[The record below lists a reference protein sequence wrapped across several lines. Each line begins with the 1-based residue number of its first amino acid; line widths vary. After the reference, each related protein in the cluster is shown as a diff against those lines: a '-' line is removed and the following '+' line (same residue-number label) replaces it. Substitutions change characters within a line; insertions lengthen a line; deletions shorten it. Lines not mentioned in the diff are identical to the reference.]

1 MFIKFFLI
9 FFSGKPSNRNLVSV
23 NEKEEL
29 EAQKQ
34 FYEKI
39 EREMTAKKT
48 RKLEFWRNV
57 SLVYLPLLA
66 LGFVSVFWIVGLRHA
81 EVI

>member
-1 MFIKFFLI
+1 MKFLLVS
-9 FFSGKPSNRNLVSV
+9 FSGKPANRNLVSV
-23 NEKEEL
+23 YEKEEL

-39 EREMTAKKT
+39 EREMTAKQS
-48 RKLEFWRNV
+48 RKLEFWRKV

-66 LGFVSVFWIVGLRHA
+66 LGFVSVFWIAGLRHA

>member
-1 MFIKFFLI
+1 MLK
-9 FFSGKPSNRNLVSV
+9 GKTAIRNLVSI

-34 FYEKI
+34 FYDKI
-39 EREMTAKKT
+39 EKEMKGKKSK
-48 RKLEFWRNV
+48 KLEFWRKV
-57 SLVYLPLLA
+57 SLAYLPLLA
-66 LGFVSVFWIVGLRHA
+66 LGFVSIFWAVGLRHA

>member
-1 MFIKFFLI
+1 MVYTNYFL
-9 FFSGKPSNRNLVSV
+9 GKSTTTNRNLVSI

-39 EREMTAKKT
+39 ENEMTAKRSKN
-48 RKLEFWRNV
+48 LEFWRKI
-57 SLVYLPLLA
+57 SLAYLPLLA
-66 LGFVSVFWIVGLRHA
+66 LSFVSIYWLVGLRHA
-81 EVI
+81 EGI

>member
-1 MFIKFFLI
+1 M
-9 FFSGKPSNRNLVSV
+9 
-23 NEKEEL
+23 NEQEEL

-39 EREMTAKKT
+39 DREMTAKKSK
-48 RKLEFWRNV
+48 KLEFWRKV
-57 SLVYLPLLA
+57 SLTYLPLLA
-66 LGFVSVFWIVGLRHA
+66 LGFVSIYWIIGLRHA

>member
-1 MFIKFFLI
+1 M
-9 FFSGKPSNRNLVSV
+9 
-23 NEKEEL
+23 

-34 FYEKI
+34 FYDEVEKK
-39 EREMTAKKT
+39 MTSKSAK
-48 RKLEFWRNV
+48 KLEFWRTF

-66 LGFVSVFWIVGLRHA
+66 LSFVFIFWVVGLKHA